1 MCHTHGYDLVSGDL
15 DQILSF
21 KGNGTFLRS
30 QQSGYG
36 VQDRCL
42 AGAVGSDQCNDLSL
56 IYVKG
61 HTLYGLYHAVIY
73 FNIIYF

>member
-1 MCHTHGYDLVSGDL
+1 MSGDL
-15 DQILSF
+15 DQILTLES
-21 KGNGTFLRS
+21 NGTFLRG
-30 QQSGYG
+30 QQSGYR

-56 IYVKG
+56 VYMKG

>member
-1 MCHTHGYDLVSGDL
+1 MRHTHGYDLMSGNL
-15 DQILSF
+15 DQILTF
-21 KGNGTFLRS
+21 KSNGSFLRC
-30 QQSGYG
+30 QQTGYG

-42 AGAVGSDQCNDLSL
+42 TGAVGSDQCNDLSL